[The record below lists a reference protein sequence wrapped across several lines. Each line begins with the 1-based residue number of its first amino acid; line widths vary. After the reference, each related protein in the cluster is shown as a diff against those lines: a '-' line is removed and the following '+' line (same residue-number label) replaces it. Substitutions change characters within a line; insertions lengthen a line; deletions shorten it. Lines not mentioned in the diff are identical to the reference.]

1 MLEKTLY
8 TTVGSVQECVENYHR
23 RTRTCISFPD
33 ALDALYVSGALTE
46 HLTDYPPFFECETA
60 LQFDE
65 MIKAL
70 PVNATTILNTVGQFH
85 QQSMIREGSMFP
97 WEKDVFAFKHL
108 PYLDETLHSHDYFE
122 ITYLYL
128 GSCKLLFGGE
138 SIQLTEGEMCII
150 PPMSPHNQPM
160 DPTCLAISIS
170 VRSSTFD
177 SIFGALLTKKD
188 LVSSF
193 FRKSLYGTNQANYLK
208 LKTELQP
215 EIRRLLQQLVYE
227 CNSEDLYA
235 NVSAV
240 CLLNL
245 FLAQTMRLYSNTI
258 TMYRMDDNLLN
269 RGDFTLML
277 QYIQQNYRTVTLA
290 SLAQTFHYNE
300 TYLCKVIQKNVGKSF
315 NAIVRSLKM
324 ARAQE
329 YLSNTQLKVFE
340 VAQLVGYD
348 SVDHFSRTFS
358 KVFGTSPQRFQME
371 QKTQHV

>member
-1 MLEKTLY
+1 MLDQTLY

-23 RTRTCISFPD
+23 RARTCISFPA
-33 ALDALYVSGALTE
+33 ALDALYRAGALTE
-46 HLTDYPPFFECETA
+46 RHGSYPPFFECDTA
-60 LQFDE
+60 EEFDT

-70 PVNATTILNTVGQFH
+70 PVNATAILNTVGQFI
-85 QQSMIREGSMFP
+85 QQALIKEGSMFS

-108 PYLDETLHSHDYFE
+108 PYMDETPHSHDYFE
-122 ITYLYL
+122 ITYLYS
-128 GSCKLLFGGE
+128 GSCRLLFDGE

-160 DPTCLAISIS
+160 DPSCLAIGIS

-177 SIFGALLTKKD
+177 SIFGALLTNKD

-193 FRKSLYGTNQANYLK
+193 FRKSLYGTNQANYLR

-227 CNSEDLYA
+227 CNSEDPYA
-235 NVSAV
+235 NISAV

-245 FLAQTMRLYSNTI
+245 LLAQTMRLYSNTI
-258 TMYRMDDNLLN
+258 TMYRMDDNMLN
-269 RGDFTLML
+269 RGEFTLIL

-290 SLAQTFHYNE
+290 SLAEAFHYNE
-300 TYLCKVIQKNVGKSF
+300 TYLCKVIQKNIGKSF

-329 YLSNTQLKVFE
+329 YLTNTHLKVFE
-340 VAQLVGYD
+340 IAQLIGYD

-358 KVFGTSPQRFQME
+358 KVYGTSPQEYRKE
-371 QKTQHV
+371 HGN